1 MAKKTRARTARRS
14 NMAGDG
20 QTTSL
25 IMARCFTWSVIATT
39 VAFLLN
45 NYLTNWRGWP
55 GPTTLFTGGAE
66 ANTVFAL
73 VQAGLYVLGL
83 AVATG
88 AVLATKSRK
97 PRSDCEIIFSIT
109 GYIIRAAFWAVFLV
123 GLTDMVVSFLR
134 VEGLLPG
141 LFGDTM
147 AIDLGR
153 ATFRGLYVHFP
164 MVILGLAIAIYH
176 RGLGFPWLALLVVA
190 AELLIVLTRFIFSY
204 EQAFMSDL
212 VRFWYASLF
221 LFASAY
227 TLLEEGHVRV
237 DVLYS
242 GFTDRTKGFINAL
255 GSVVLGI
262 SLCAVIM
269 FYGMEGKST
278 IINGPLLIFETT
290 QTGFGMYV
298 KYWMAGFLGIFAV
311 TMLIQ
316 FAGYFL
322 EGVADY
328 YGMPGK
334 RMMDSQGV
342 LEGQG

>member
-1 MAKKTRARTARRS
+1 MTKNARAKKT
-14 NMAGDG
+14 G
-20 QTTSL
+20 QNSL
-25 IMARCFTWSVIATT
+25 VAHPQDASTLLARCFTWCVIAATT
-39 VAFLLN
+39 AFLLN

-55 GPTTLFTGGAE
+55 GPTTLFSSSAD
-66 ANTVFAL
+66 ADILFPL
-73 VQAGLYVLGL
+73 IQAGIYVLGIAL
-83 AVATG
+83 SIG
-88 AVLATKSRK
+88 AVLATKSRMLR
-97 PRSDCEIIFSIT
+97 PDCEIIFAIT
-109 GYIIRAAFWAVFLV
+109 AYIIRAAFWSVFLI
-123 GLTDMVVSFLR
+123 GLADMVVSFLR
-134 VEGLLPG
+134 VEGLLPQ
-141 LFGDTM
+141 LFGDKL

-153 ATFRGLYVHFP
+153 SVFRGFYVHFP
-164 MVILGLAIAIYH
+164 MAALGLGIAAFH
-176 RGLGFPWLALLVVA
+176 RGLGFPWLALLVVG

-221 LFASAY
+221 LFSSAY

-242 GFTDRTKGFINAL
+242 GFSDSTKGMVNAL
-255 GSVVLGI
+255 GSVFLGI
-262 SLCAVIM
+262 SLCAVIL

-328 YGMPGK
+328 RGDPDK
-334 RMMDSQGV
+334 RVQDSESA
-342 LEGQG
+342 LEA